1 MFTGIVN
8 KKIQIAE
15 WNQQQGLVT
24 LALDFDQQ
32 MLESL
37 KIGASVG
44 INGTCLTVTRID
56 GGRVYFDAM
65 IETLRVTNLG
75 KLNAGSWVNVERAAR
90 FDDEIGG
97 HLLSGHVHGQ
107 AEVLAIE
114 KPENNCILWFSLP
127 AEFCEYILPKGYI
140 GLNGCSL
147 TIGEV
152 RADRFCVYLIPETL
166 RITTFG
172 DLEVGDM
179 INLEIDSQT
188 QAVVDTVKRMALSG
202 QLSKLLA

>member
-8 KKIQIAE
+8 KKLQITS
-15 WNQQQGLVT
+15 WNQQKDLVT
-24 LALDFDQQ
+24 LALDLEPQLQ
-32 MLESL
+32 ESL
-37 KIGASVG
+37 KIGASVSL
-44 INGTCLTVTRID
+44 NGTCLTVTRID
-56 GGRVYFDAM
+56 GVRVFFDAM

-75 KLNAGSWVNVERAAR
+75 QLELNSLVNVERAAR

-107 AEVLAIE
+107 VTLLSIE
-114 KPENNCILWFSLP
+114 QPENNCILWFSLP
-127 AEFCEYILPKGYI
+127 PEFCEYVLPKGYI

-152 RADRFCVYLIPETL
+152 MDDRFCVYLIPETL

-172 DLEVGDM
+172 DLAVGDK

>member
-8 KKIQIAE
+8 KKIQVAE
-15 WNQQQGLVT
+15 WNQQQDLVT
-24 LALDFDQQ
+24 LALDLDEQ
-32 MLESL
+32 MLGSL

-44 INGTCLTVTRID
+44 LNGTCLTVTRIE
-56 GGRVYFDAM
+56 GARVYFDAM

-75 KLNAGSWVNVERAAR
+75 KLDVGSWVNVERAAR

-107 AEVLAIE
+107 VELLAID

-127 AEFCEYILPKGYI
+127 GEFCEYVLPKGYI

-152 RADRFCVYLIPETL
+152 HGDRFCVYLIPETL

-172 DLEVGDM
+172 DLAIGDQ

>member
-8 KKIQIAE
+8 KKLQITH
-15 WNQQQGLVT
+15 WNQQKDLVT
-24 LALDFDQQ
+24 LALDLDPK

-44 INGTCLTVTRID
+44 INGTCLTVTRIE
-56 GGRVYFDAM
+56 GIRVFFDAM
-65 IETLRVTNLG
+65 IETLRVTNLEQ
-75 KLNAGSWVNVERAAR
+75 LSLGSWVNVERAAR

-107 AEVLAIE
+107 VSLLEIE

-127 AEFCEYILPKGYI
+127 AEFCEYVLPKGYI

-152 RADRFCVYLIPETL
+152 LGDRFCVYLIPETL

-172 DLEVGDM
+172 SLEVGDK

>member
-8 KKIQIAE
+8 KKLQITQ
-15 WNQQQGLVT
+15 WNQQKDLVT
-24 LALDFDQQ
+24 LALDLGPE
-32 MLESL
+32 MLEAL

-44 INGTCLTVTRID
+44 INGTCLTVTRIE
-56 GGRVYFDAM
+56 GIRVFFDAM
-65 IETLRVTNLG
+65 IETLRVTNLEQ
-75 KLNAGSWVNVERAAR
+75 LSLGSWVNVERAAR

-107 AEVLAIE
+107 VSLLEIE

-127 AEFCEYILPKGYI
+127 PEFCEYVLPKGYI

-152 RADRFCVYLIPETL
+152 LGDRFCVYLIPETL

-172 DLEVGDM
+172 NLEVGDK